1 MVAKRIANSYPKKSH
16 NLEIL
21 KFEIFE
27 SLNIKSYPMKY
38 LKLSIIA
45 FAVVAMMTACG
56 QKDESTATTEQNAPQ
71 AAPVVSVIT
80 AQAEDVEITNTFT
93 SNIEP
98 FAINNI
104 VSQTAG
110 RIVSIKAEVGQQ
122 VRKGQLLA
130 TMDDVNLAKTRM
142 QYVNDSTELA
152 RLTELYNIGAVA
164 QSDYDMAKLAL
175 NVTKKTYQNLAEN
188 TYLRSPI
195 NGVVTARNYDK
206 GDMYSMAQPI
216 FVVQQI
222 QPVKMLI
229 NVSET
234 LFTNISKD
242 MDFDITVES
251 YPGETFQ
258 GKVNLIYPTVSAS
271 THTFPVEIVCQN
283 ADQKLRPG
291 MFARVTAN
299 FGTNHHV
306 VVPDGAVVKQQGSGE
321 HFIYVLQ
328 PDGTVKY
335 QLVEVGKRLGNRY
348 EIVSGINE
356 GDKIVTEGQIR
367 LKDGVSVTV
376 K

>member
-1 MVAKRIANSYPKKSH
+1 
-16 NLEIL
+16 
-21 KFEIFE
+21 
-27 SLNIKSYPMKY
+27 MKY
-38 LKLSIIA
+38 IKLTLVILA
-45 FAVVAMMTACG
+45 AAMMTACG
-56 QKDESTATTEQNAPQ
+56 QKDTKTATTGQDAPK
-71 AAPVVSVIT
+71 AAPVVSVVT
-80 AQAEDVEITNTFT
+80 AQAEDVDITNTFT

-98 FAINNI
+98 FATNNI

-110 RIVSIKAEVGQQ
+110 RIVSINAEVGQK
-122 VRKGQLLA
+122 VRKGQVLA
-130 TMDDVNLAKTRM
+130 KMDDVNLAKTRM
-142 QYVNDSTELA
+142 QYVNDSTELR
-152 RLTELYNIGAVA
+152 RLTELYNIGAVSQA
-164 QSDYDMAKLAL
+164 DYDMAKLSL
-175 NVTKKTYQNLAEN
+175 NVTKKTYENLAEN

-216 FVVQQI
+216 FVVEQI
-222 QPVKMLI
+222 QPVKMLV
-229 NVSET
+229 NVSES
-234 LFTNISKD
+234 LFTQVHKG
-242 MDFDITVES
+242 MEFDITVDA
-251 YPGETFQ
+251 YPGEVFKGT
-258 GKVNLIYPTVSAS
+258 VNLLYPTVNAA
-271 THTFPVEIVCQN
+271 THTFPVEVICQN
-283 ADQKLRPG
+283 ADQRLRPG

-367 LKDGVSVTV
+367 LKDGVAVTV

>member
-1 MVAKRIANSYPKKSH
+1 
-16 NLEIL
+16 
-21 KFEIFE
+21 
-27 SLNIKSYPMKY
+27 MKY
-38 LKLSIIA
+38 TKLTLITL
-45 FAVVAMMTACG
+45 AVTALMTACG
-56 QKDESTATTEQNAPQ
+56 QKDTSTTTTTGQAAQ
-71 AAPVVSVIT
+71 KAAPVVSVVT

-98 FAINNI
+98 YATNNI

-110 RIVSIKAEVGQQ
+110 RIVSIKVDVGHK

-164 QSDYDMAKLAL
+164 QADYDMAKLAL
-175 NVTKKTYQNLAEN
+175 NITKKTYNNLAEN

-216 FVVQQI
+216 FVVEQI
-222 QPVKMLI
+222 QPVKMLV
-229 NVSET
+229 NVSES
-234 LFTNISKD
+234 LFTQVHKG
-242 MDFDITVES
+242 MEFEITVDA
-251 YPGETFQ
+251 YPNEVFKGT
-258 GKVNLIYPTVSAS
+258 VNLLYPTVSAT
-271 THTFPVEIVCQN
+271 THTFPVEVICQN
-283 ADQKLRPG
+283 ADQRLRPG

-299 FGTNHHV
+299 FGTNHHIV
-306 VVPDGAVVKQQGSGE
+306 IPDIAVVKQQGSGE
-321 HFIYVLQ
+321 HFVYVLQ
-328 PDGTVKY
+328 PDNTVKY
-335 QLVEVGKRLGNRY
+335 TLVELGIRMGNRY
-348 EIVSGINE
+348 EIISGINE
-356 GDKIVTEGQIR
+356 GDRIVTEGQVR

>member
-1 MVAKRIANSYPKKSH
+1 
-16 NLEIL
+16 
-21 KFEIFE
+21 
-27 SLNIKSYPMKY
+27 MKY

-56 QKDESTATTEQNAPQ
+56 QKDKANTAAPAGQ
-71 AAPVVSVIT
+71 DAQKAAPVVSVIT
-80 AQAEDVEITNTFT
+80 AQAEDVDVTNTFT

-98 FAINNI
+98 YATNNI

-110 RIVSIKAEVGQQ
+110 RIVSINAEVGQK

-130 TMDDVNLAKTRM
+130 KMDDVNLAKTRM

-152 RLTELYNIGAVA
+152 RLTQLYEIGAIA

-175 NVTKKTYQNLAEN
+175 NVTQKTYQNLAEN

-216 FVVQQI
+216 FVVEQI
-222 QPVKMLI
+222 QPVKMLV
-229 NVSET
+229 NVSES
-234 LFTNISKD
+234 LFTQVHEG
-242 MDFDITVES
+242 MEFDIIVDA
-251 YPGETFQ
+251 YPDEVFK
-258 GKVNLIYPTVSAS
+258 GKVNLLYPTVSAT
-271 THTFPVEIVCQN
+271 THTFPVEVICQN
-283 ADQKLRPG
+283 ADQRLRPG

-306 VVPDGAVVKQQGSGE
+306 VVPDIAVVKQQGSGE
-321 HFIYVLQ
+321 HLVYVLL
-328 PDGTVKY
+328 PDNTVKY
-335 QLVEVGKRLGNRY
+335 TLVELGRRLGNRY
-348 EIVSGINE
+348 EIVNGINE
-356 GDKIVTEGQIR
+356 GDRIVTEGQVR